1 MRRVSLLFV
10 MLLCAACGTI
20 GPDYQRPGVA
30 DMPVSWKTEPGWQL
44 ASPADGVPRH
54 DWWKAF
60 GDAQLDQLED
70 GGLKD
75 NPSLKIAVARLD
87 QALAQS
93 SAHAA
98 AQSPTV
104 ALDTGISRRRI
115 SENRPLSFYSFPN
128 MSTVQNDFYP
138 ALTVN
143 YEFDWLGRI
152 RRDVESARASAQQ
165 ADADR
170 ENVRLVLTARI
181 AAAYFQLR
189 ELDEEMRFLADSVA
203 SQQKVLDLIT
213 IRHDLG
219 LAAQIDV
226 ASQSALLESSKAQL
240 ELMKNQ
246 RRQLEDAL
254 ATLSGVPA
262 ASFRLEAGTLPA
274 TLPPI
279 PAGLPASLLERRPD
293 IAGAERAMAAANA
306 QIGVA
311 KAAFY
316 PSLMLAPTGAG
327 YESNSL
333 TNLVSLPSVVWSFGV
348 QSTQTLFDG
357 GRIRAGV
364 DFAQAGY
371 VAALANYRQTVLVAI
386 QEAQDALGDLHGL
399 DAARQQ
405 QDAAVRNQD
414 QAYKITLLRYN
425 EGLDDALTLALA
437 QQNQLSALRLQSQIR
452 GGQFVA
458 AVSLLKALGG
468 GWENA
473 VSPPAAAASA
483 DAGSP
488 R

>member
-1 MRRVSLLFV
+1 MLAAS
-10 MLLCAACGTI
+10 LLCAACGTI
-20 GPDYQRPGVA
+20 GPDYHRPEVA
-30 DMPVSWKTEPGWQL
+30 DMPVDWKTEPGWQL
-44 ASPADGVPRH
+44 ARPADGVPRH

-60 GDAQLDQLED
+60 GDAQLDRLED
-70 GGLKD
+70 SGLQD
-75 NPSLKIAVARLD
+75 NPSLKIAVARLY

-93 SAHAA
+93 NAHAA

-104 ALDTGISRRRI
+104 ALDTGIARRRI
-115 SENRPLSFYSFPN
+115 SQNRPLSFYSFPN

-138 ALTVN
+138 AVTVN
-143 YEFDWLGRI
+143 YEFDWLGRV

-181 AAAYFQLR
+181 ASAYFQLR
-189 ELDEEMRFLADSVA
+189 ELDEEIRVVTGSVA
-203 SQQKVLDLIT
+203 AQQKVLDLT
-213 IRHDLG
+213 VIRHDLG

-226 ASQSALLESSKAQL
+226 ASQSSLLESSKAQL

-254 ATLSGVPA
+254 ATLTGVPA
-262 ASFRLEAGTLPA
+262 ASFKLEAGTLPA
-274 TLPPI
+274 KLPAI
-279 PAGLPASLLERRPD
+279 PAGVPAGLLQRRPD
-293 IAGAERAMAAANA
+293 IASAERAMAAANA

-333 TNLVSLPSVVWSFGV
+333 TNLVSLPSAVWSFGV

-371 VAALANYRQTVLVAI
+371 VAALGNYRQTVLVAI

-399 DAARQQ
+399 ASAGQQ
-405 QDAAVRNQD
+405 QEAAVRNQD
-414 QAYKITLLRYN
+414 QAYKITLLRYQ
-425 EGLDDALTLALA
+425 EGLDNALTLALA
-437 QQNQLSALRLQSQIR
+437 QQDQLSAMRLQSQIR

-458 AVSLLKALGG
+458 AVSLFKALGG

-473 VSPPAAAASA
+473 VSPPAAGSSV
-483 DAGSP
+483 DAGAG

>member
-1 MRRVSLLFV
+1 MRRVSLLLGLP
-10 MLLCAACGTI
+10 LLCAACASI
-20 GPDYQRPGVA
+20 GPDYHRPDVT
-30 DMPVSWKTEPGWQL
+30 DMPVNWKTDPGWQL
-44 ASPADGVPRH
+44 ASPADDLPRH
-54 DWWKAF
+54 EWWKAF
-60 GDAQLDQLED
+60 GDRQLDELESD
-70 GGLKD
+70 CLQD

-93 SAHAA
+93 NAHAA

-104 ALDTGISRRRI
+104 ALDSGILRRRI
-115 SENRPLSFYSFPN
+115 SENRPLSYYSFPN

-143 YEFDWLGRI
+143 YEVDWLGRV

-170 ENVRLVLTARI
+170 ENVRLVMTARV
-181 AAAYFQLR
+181 ASAYFQLR
-189 ELDEEMRFLADSVA
+189 QLDEEIRFVGDSV
-203 SQQKVLDLIT
+203 SLQEKVLGLIS
-213 IRHDLG
+213 IRRDLG
-219 LAAQIDV
+219 LAAEIDV
-226 ASQSALLESSKAQL
+226 VLQSALVESSKAQL

-246 RRQLEDAL
+246 RKQFEDML
-254 ATLSGVPA
+254 ATLAGVPA
-262 ASFRLEAGTLPA
+262 ASFRLSAGALPA
-274 TLPPI
+274 TLPAI
-279 PAGLPASLLERRPD
+279 PSGVPASLLQRRPD
-293 IAGAERAMAAANA
+293 IASAERAMAAANA

-316 PSLMLAPTGAG
+316 PSLMLSPVFAG
-327 YESNSL
+327 YESSSL
-333 TNLVSLPSVVWSFGV
+333 TNLVSLPSVAWSLGV

-399 DAARQQ
+399 ESAVQQ

-414 QAYKITLLRYN
+414 QAYKIAVLRYN
-425 EGLDDALTLALA
+425 EGLDNALSLAAA
-437 QQNQLSALRLQSQIR
+437 QQNQLSALNIQSQVR

-458 AVSLLKALGG
+458 AVNLLKALGG
-468 GWENA
+468 GWESA
-473 VSPPAAAASA
+473 QPAE
-483 DAGSP
+483 AGKMP
-488 R
+488 DPAK